1 MSDLGVELVGRSQ
14 LHVLAGIHDALG
26 HLAREAAECNERLR
40 SEGVRAALGERD
52 AAFG

>member
-1 MSDLGVELVGRSQ
+1 MSDLGVGLMGRSQ

-26 HLAREAAECNERLR
+26 HLAPEGVECNERLR
-40 SEGVRAALGERD
+40 SEGVRAALTERD